1 MENSTPPNIILHE
14 SKEVIFYI
22 SNNYKTPINIDLW
35 KKELN
40 LLDYKGLVIHSKCIF
55 NRLKNDDSLSKNQNN
70 KSSASLQIKYEYRF
84 VHSLG
89 S

>member
-1 MENSTPPNIILHE
+1 MGYNTPPNIILHK

-22 SNNYKTPINIDLW
+22 SNNNQRPINIDLW

-55 NRLKNDDSLSKNQNN
+55 NRLKNDDSLNKN
-70 KSSASLQIKYEYRF
+70 L
-84 VHSLG
+84 
-89 S
+89 

>member
-1 MENSTPPNIILHE
+1 LNLREDVNLLIKFQTNNMKYNSPPNIILHK

-22 SNNYKTPINIDLW
+22 SNNYKNPINIDLW

-55 NRLKNDDSLSKNQNN
+55 NRLKNDDSLGEN
-70 KSSASLQIKYEYRF
+70 
-84 VHSLG
+84 
-89 S
+89 